1 MSSIAR
7 PWSSAHGPQRSAWGP
22 WLWRLPVIF
31 MVALV
36 LLPVSVIVF
45 SWSDP
50 QTALW
55 QHLIETQL
63 ARLLGNTI
71 ILVLGVGFWT
81 LLLGVSLAWLTAVC
95 DFPGRRWLDWALMLP
110 LAIPTYVVA
119 FVFLGIMDYAG
130 PVQST
135 WRTLFGVETPFLPV
149 RGPLGVVFVMTC
161 VLYPYVYMLARS
173 AFITQGRGL
182 TDAARLLGQGPWRSF
197 WYVALPMARP
207 AIAVGVSLALM
218 ETLADFGG
226 VAAFNYDTFTTAIYK
241 AWLGFFNLTAA
252 AQLAS
257 LLLLFVA
264 LALYAEQKG
273 RGSRR
278 FHHQPKRDDQRF
290 RLTGGQA
297 WLASGY
303 CLAVFCIAFVVP
315 VFQLVLWAV
324 AEGSAALTP
333 RFWSLIRS
341 TFLLGSAAALVTT
354 FAALLVAYGQRL
366 LGRHGVGNAVRVAS
380 MGYALP
386 GTVLAVGIMIAF
398 AFVDRALL
406 MPALEMV
413 GITPRQLLVGSL
425 MAVILAYVIR
435 FFSVA
440 IGPVQAGLDRIRP
453 SYQEAAQSL
462 GTNQMRVLWRIYVP
476 LLMPGILTASLLVL
490 VDTMKE
496 LPATLMLRPFG
507 WDTLAVRVYELT
519 GEGEWQRAAL
529 PALTLVLLSIA
540 PVMLMI
546 RRTRLS
552 SPRATVGSTWG
563 KLAKH

>member
-7 PWSSAHGPQRSAWGP
+7 PWSSVDHTRRSLWGP
-22 WLWRLPVIF
+22 WLWRLPVIL

-50 QTALW
+50 QTELW

-63 ARLLGNTI
+63 ARLLGNTL

-81 LLLGVSLAWLTAVC
+81 LCLGVSLAWLTAVC

-130 PVQST
+130 PVQSL
-135 WRTLFGVETPFLPV
+135 WRSLFGADTPFLPV

-197 WYVALPMARP
+197 WSVAMPMARP

-226 VAAFNYDTFTTAIYK
+226 VAAFNYDTFTTAIYQ
-241 AWLGFFNLTAA
+241 AWFGFYNLTAA

-273 RGSRR
+273 RGGRR
-278 FHHQPKRDDQRF
+278 FHHQPKRDDQRYC
-290 RLTGGQA
+290 LKGGQA

-303 CLAVFCIAFVVP
+303 CLMVFVVAFAVP
-315 VFQLVLWAV
+315 IVQLFLWAV
-324 AEGSAALTP
+324 AEGSEAITP
-333 RFWSLIRS
+333 RFWSLIQH
-341 TFLLGSAAALVTT
+341 TFILGGAAALATT
-354 FAALLVAYGQRL
+354 LAALLVAYGQRL
-366 LGRHGVGNAVRVAS
+366 LGRHQIGGAVRLAS

-386 GTVLAVGIMIAF
+386 GAVLAVGIMIAF
-398 AFVDRALL
+398 AFIDRQLL
-406 MPALEMV
+406 IPMQQLF
-413 GITPRQLLVGSL
+413 GLTPRQLLVGSL
-425 MAVILAYVIR
+425 VALILAYAIR

-440 IGPVQAGLDRIRP
+440 IGPVQAGLERIRP

-462 GTNQMRVLWRIYVP
+462 GASQMRLLWRIYVP
-476 LLMPGILTASLLVL
+476 LLTPGILTAFLLVL

-546 RRTRLS
+546 RRTRFTA
-552 SPRATVGSTWG
+552 RAGISAALEKVT
-563 KLAKH
+563 KQ